1 LLQNKAGINGNKS
14 NNQKCAMIETKQEI
28 NSENNNS
35 FFADIISAI
44 SGKQKNKSHSQI
56 DRRKQAS
63 LDQSGSLI
71 VEKLNYFISSGVQIY
86 VLENDLEVKGRKLSV
101 EEEFYFRDNF
111 DAVLCFLQQSLLQ
124 KKLFSERK
132 DLFDDFDQSIYEM
145 ERILI
150 EKGTDKDQAY
160 FEAVKY
166 QTRDWFLRL
175 LLSSENAMW
184 QKLALQNP
192 VPKT

>member
-1 LLQNKAGINGNKS
+1 
-14 NNQKCAMIETKQEI
+14 
-28 NSENNNS
+28 
-35 FFADIISAI
+35 
-44 SGKQKNKSHSQI
+44 
-56 DRRKQAS
+56 
-63 LDQSGSLI
+63 
-71 VEKLNYFISSGVQIY
+71 
-86 VLENDLEVKGRKLSV
+86 V